1 MIKNYLKIAWRNI
14 IKSRFYS
21 AVNIVGLSAGIVFT
35 MLIGAYVWGELRV
48 NSQLKNIQNQYIIL
62 SKWKQP
68 NQGFEIATLG
78 PLSKALKESYPNLV
92 ANYCRYDGITS
103 NISKGDKS
111 FRENIQ
117 LGDSTMLNMYGFKL
131 LHGNPSTAFN
141 GVFTVIVTDSK
152 AIKYFGKTD
161 VIGQT
166 LTIENFSGSRHDFI
180 ITGVMKT
187 PAKNSVTWLNDANDN
202 QFYISS
208 NNLNL
213 FGRNM
218 DWNNPFIVNYIEL
231 KPGVTPADLEKPI
244 QYLVKQ
250 NAQAQIEQN
259 MRPYLVP
266 LKKYYLVADNGL
278 VKKMIYALSAIA
290 FFILLMAII
299 NFINMSVSRSA
310 TRMREIGIRKVLGSL
325 KAQLVQQFLAESIL
339 LVFFAT
345 LFALAGFELTRSL
358 FSDILGKEIPS
369 LIQFPV
375 YYVIFPLMLI
385 FVVGIIAGIYPAF
398 FLSSLKSVESLKGK
412 LPSLKEN
419 VMVRKSLVAFQFGTA
434 TIVFVGAIVISQ
446 QIRLFFSRDIGYDKD
461 FIVSAQLPRDWS
473 SQGVKRMEHL
483 RQQFGT
489 LPQVKSVSLSFEVP
503 DGNNSGSDYIYR
515 AGTDSTT
522 AISSQSLY
530 TDEYYAQTYSIPM
543 AAGVFY
549 NSPGAPVDSFKII
562 INETASRTLG
572 WKEPQQAIGRQLQ
585 FVGGNSIFTVAGVT
599 KDFHFTTMQK
609 AIQPLFFLHVNLTK
623 TFRYFSFKLK
633 PGNPGLSIA
642 ALQKQ
647 WSALMPGTPFE
658 YKFMDDTLKK
668 LYQSEI
674 QLQKASYTATA
685 LSVIIV
691 LLGVLGLIS
700 LSLQR
705 RTKEIGIRKVLGS
718 SVKSIIALFM
728 KEFLPVIFIAG
739 IVACPLAYI
748 IMKSWLNDY
757 VYRIDITATPFM
769 LSILLLGF
777 VTAVLI
783 VMQTIKTALA
793 NPVESLRTE

>member
-21 AVNIVGLSAGIVFT
+21 AVNIIGLSAGIVFT
-35 MLIGAYVWGELRV
+35 MLIGAYVWGELQV

-78 PLSKALKESYPNLV
+78 PLSKTLKESYPNLV

-117 LGDSTMLNMYGFKL
+117 LCDSTMLNMYGFIL

-141 GVFTVIVTDSK
+141 GAFTVIVTDSK

-161 VIGQT
+161 VIGLT

-187 PAKNSVTWLNDANDN
+187 PTKNSVTWLSDAYDN

-208 NNLNL
+208 NNLNF

-325 KAQLVQQFLAESIL
+325 KAQLIQQFLAESIL

-345 LFALAGFELTRSL
+345 LFALAGFQLSRSL
-358 FSDILGKEIPS
+358 FIL
-369 LIQFPV
+369 
-375 YYVIFPLMLI
+375 
-385 FVVGIIAGIYPAF
+385 
-398 FLSSLKSVESLKGK
+398 
-412 LPSLKEN
+412 
-419 VMVRKSLVAFQFGTA
+419 
-434 TIVFVGAIVISQ
+434 
-446 QIRLFFSRDIGYDKD
+446 
-461 FIVSAQLPRDWS
+461 
-473 SQGVKRMEHL
+473 
-483 RQQFGT
+483 
-489 LPQVKSVSLSFEVP
+489 
-503 DGNNSGSDYIYR
+503 
-515 AGTDSTT
+515 
-522 AISSQSLY
+522 
-530 TDEYYAQTYSIPM
+530 YA
-543 AAGVFY
+543 
-549 NSPGAPVDSFKII
+549 
-562 INETASRTLG
+562 L
-572 WKEPQQAIGRQLQ
+572 
-585 FVGGNSIFTVAGVT
+585 
-599 KDFHFTTMQK
+599 
-609 AIQPLFFLHVNLTK
+609 
-623 TFRYFSFKLK
+623 
-633 PGNPGLSIA
+633 
-642 ALQKQ
+642 
-647 WSALMPGTPFE
+647 
-658 YKFMDDTLKK
+658 
-668 LYQSEI
+668 
-674 QLQKASYTATA
+674 
-685 LSVIIV
+685 
-691 LLGVLGLIS
+691 
-700 LSLQR
+700 
-705 RTKEIGIRKVLGS
+705 
-718 SVKSIIALFM
+718 
-728 KEFLPVIFIAG
+728 
-739 IVACPLAYI
+739 
-748 IMKSWLNDY
+748 
-757 VYRIDITATPFM
+757 
-769 LSILLLGF
+769 
-777 VTAVLI
+777 
-783 VMQTIKTALA
+783 
-793 NPVESLRTE
+793 